1 MIKNNIKPH
10 IHNILTQPGGAIAI
24 DLFFKNDY
32 KFRIISVYLSST
44 NTSKRR
50 LTQNTVT
57 T

>member
-44 NTSKRR
+44 NTSKHR